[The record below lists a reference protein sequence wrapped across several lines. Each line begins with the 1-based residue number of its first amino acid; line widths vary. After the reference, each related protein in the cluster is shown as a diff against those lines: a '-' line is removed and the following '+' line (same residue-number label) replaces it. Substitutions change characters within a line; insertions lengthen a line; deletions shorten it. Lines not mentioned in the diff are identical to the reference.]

1 MEKQVLKTKQS
12 KRGNKEDYKMKN
24 IFRSIVYYAFLTIV
38 GLCIS
43 SCSEKENIE
52 NSINYQ
58 KTYTISVNAS
68 KSMGS
73 LTRALSLEGKTLNA
87 YWGEGEVVYVYNT
100 EGTNIGTLT
109 PNTTGSAS
117 TVLTGTITTT
127 GLSVNDQLTL
137 SFPRTTINY
146 SGQDGTLSSIA
157 SKYDYA
163 QANVT
168 IKSINGNSITT
179 SNASFDN
186 QQAIVKFTLMDKVK
200 RTAITSECFFIR
212 DSENHLVYSVS
223 NGNISYGSCTV
234 YKPDGSNDNVYYVAL
249 RGVTNSNLT
258 FESAMWNSENYTQY
272 TYTKENVTFE
282 PGKYYEVTMYM
293 SGGYDNLIDLS
304 QRSGE
309 INVPSGKHYK
319 FTGSSDD
326 CYITIGSLMGTDP
339 VYVTLSGVTMN
350 NNNVSAPPIY
360 FKARNSNNDG
370 VILLEDGTTNT
381 ITSSQD
387 GPAIYVP
394 ENSTKTLTIE
404 GNTGVLIANGGSD
417 APAIGTGGN
426 GSVTCGNLI
435 INGGV
440 INATGSNSGTSPA
453 IGAGSGGGPKMGNI
467 TINGGTITAVGG
479 RLGAGI
485 GTGYG
490 TCGNITINGGTIVAK
505 GFSHCAGIGSG
516 HAGKCGNI
524 TIGPN
529 VTSITASC
537 GCTGLSEDAPLD
549 YPVDCD
555 IIGCGYQ
562 AECGTVTIDGVE
574 NATSLNS
581 FEHYNS
587 VLSQTRRENDTW
599 TLTHK

>member
-1 MEKQVLKTKQS
+1 
-12 KRGNKEDYKMKN
+12 MKIKFKSN
-24 IFRSIVYYAFLTIV
+24 VYYAFLAIIS
-38 GLCIS
+38 LCIS
-43 SCSEKENIE
+43 SCSEKESIE
-52 NSINYQ
+52 NNISYQ
-58 KTYTISVNAS
+58 STYTISVNAS

-73 LTRALSLEGKTLNA
+73 MTRALSLDDKTLNT
-87 YWGEGEVVYVYNT
+87 YWGDGEVVYVYNT

-127 GLSVNDQLTL
+127 GLSVNNQLTL

-168 IKSINGNSITT
+168 IKSINGNNITT
-179 SNASFDN
+179 SDANFEN

-200 RTAITSECFFIR
+200 RTAITSEYFYIY
-212 DSENHLVYSVS
+212 DSENHLVSSISGV
-223 NGNISYGSCTV
+223 NISYGGCTV
-234 YKPDGSNDNVYYVAL
+234 YKPDGNNDNVYYVAL

-258 FESAMWNSENYTQY
+258 FTSAMMNSQNYTHY
-272 TYTKENVTFE
+272 TYTKENITFE

-293 SGGYDNLIDLS
+293 SGGYDALINLS
-304 QRSGE
+304 QKSGE

-326 CYITIGSLMGTDP
+326 CYITMGSLIGNDP

-350 NNNVSAPPIY
+350 NNNVSTTPIY
-360 FKARNSNNDG
+360 FKASNSNNDG

-381 ITSSQD
+381 ITSSQYHI
-387 GPAIYVP
+387 PAIYLP
-394 ENSTKTLTIE
+394 ENSTKTLTID
-404 GNTGVLIANGGSD
+404 GNTGVLIANGGGD
-417 APAIGTGGN
+417 APAIGAGGS
-426 GSVTCGNLI
+426 GSGTHGHLI

-440 INATGSNSGTSPA
+440 INATGSSSGTSPA
-453 IGAGSGGGPKMGNI
+453 IGAGSGGSPKMGNI

-479 RLGAGI
+479 RLGVGI
-485 GTGYG
+485 GAGYG

-516 HAGKCGNI
+516 YGGTCGNI
-524 TIGPN
+524 TIGSGI
-529 VTSITASC
+529 TSVTASC
-537 GCTGLSEDAPLD
+537 GDTGLSEDAGISAPD

-555 IIGCGYQ
+555 LIGCGYQ
-562 AECGTVTIDGVE
+562 ATCGTVTIDGVE
-574 NATSLNS
+574 NATTS
-581 FEHYNS
+581 S
-587 VLSQTRRENDTW
+587 VFTNLSSVVSTSARTNDTW

>member
-1 MEKQVLKTKQS
+1 M
-12 KRGNKEDYKMKN
+12 KEIYKK
-24 IFRSIVYYAFLTIV
+24 IVSVTPMVIIGIL
-38 GLCIS
+38 IS
-43 SCSEKENIE
+43 SCSSEDNLG
-52 NSINYQ
+52 NSDGII
-58 KTYTISVNAS
+58 KTYTITVNAS
-68 KSMGS
+68 KSIGNM
-73 LTRALSLEGKTLNA
+73 TRALDLDGKTLNA
-87 YWGEGEVVYVYNT
+87 YWGEGEVVNVLNA
-100 EGTNIGTLT
+100 EGENIGALSPKTI
-109 PNTTGSAS
+109 GSAS
-117 TVLTGTITTT
+117 TILTGIITTA

-146 SGQDGTLSSIA
+146 SGQDGTLSNIA
-157 SKYDYA
+157 NKYDYA
-163 QANVT
+163 HANVT
-168 IKSINGNSITT
+168 IKSINGNNITT
-179 SNASFDN
+179 SDASFDN

-258 FESAMWNSENYTQY
+258 FESAMWNSKNYTHY

-304 QRSGE
+304 QKSGE

-350 NNNVSAPPIY
+350 NNNASTTPIS
-360 FKARNSNNDG
+360 FRASNSNNDG
-370 VILLEDGTTNT
+370 VILLEDGTINT
-381 ITSSQD
+381 ITSSLYHI
-387 GPAIYVP
+387 PAIRLP

-404 GNTGVLIANGGSD
+404 GNTGVLIANGGGD
-417 APAIGTGGN
+417 APAIGAAAN
-426 GSVTCGNLI
+426 GSCTYGNLI

-440 INATGSNSGTSPA
+440 INATGNSSGSSPA
-453 IGAGSGGGPKMGNI
+453 IGVHGEGMGDI

-485 GTGYG
+485 GTSTGS
-490 TCGNITINGGTIVAK
+490 CGNITINGGTIVAK

-516 HAGKCGNI
+516 FGGTCGNI
-524 TIGPN
+524 TIGSGIIS
-529 VTSITASC
+529 VTASC
-537 GCTGLSEDAPLD
+537 GDTGLSEDAGISAPD

-555 IIGCGYQ
+555 LIGCGYQ

-574 NATSLNS
+574 NATTSSIFTNLNS
-581 FEHYNS
+581 VVS
-587 VLSQTRRENDTW
+587 TSARPNDTW